1 MKKKTKQLIYKGE
14 EIEGL
19 TISKQGVIYRASG
32 KPYVVKD
39 GKIRFNYKGKK
50 RSVKIAWAVAENFG
64 GIDTLPKR
72 GKWQEARYLDGRVFE
87 GYAINKDGQV
97 INYNTGELKVS
108 HDNDTRIRIKEEWVY
123 IKELIRGSFGEEWYK
138 KYKKKRL
145 LKKDTTESRRINME
159 KFIQNNL

>member
-19 TISKQGVIYRASG
+19 TISKQGTIYRASG
-32 KPYVVKD
+32 KSYSVKD
-39 GKIRFNYKGKK
+39 GKVRFRHNGKK
-50 RSVKIAWAVAENFG
+50 RSIKIAWALAENFG
-64 GIDTLPKR
+64 GIDTLPKK
-72 GKWQEARYLDGRVFE
+72 GKWQEARYPDGRTFK

-97 INYNTGELKVS
+97 INYHTGEMKIS
-108 HDNDTRIRIKEEWVY
+108 HDNDTRIRIKEEWIY
-123 IKELIRGSFGEEWYK
+123 IKDLLRGSFGEEWFK

-159 KFIQNNL
+159 KFIQNNW